1 LEDDVR
7 AHIFDS
13 TGEAYDATQYDEDIK
28 KGDLLL
34 IAKEK
39 VVGIADTWPIAVTKE
54 NGKLHAILDVDSFL
68 KSFLK
73 DTDMM
78 IASYLAAQQLI
89 EDLGWEQ

>member
-1 LEDDVR
+1 LENAVR

-13 TGEAYDATQYDEDIK
+13 TGEAYDATQCDADIK

-54 NGKLHAILDVDSFL
+54 NGELHTVFDVDSFL

-89 EDLGWEQ
+89 EDLGWE